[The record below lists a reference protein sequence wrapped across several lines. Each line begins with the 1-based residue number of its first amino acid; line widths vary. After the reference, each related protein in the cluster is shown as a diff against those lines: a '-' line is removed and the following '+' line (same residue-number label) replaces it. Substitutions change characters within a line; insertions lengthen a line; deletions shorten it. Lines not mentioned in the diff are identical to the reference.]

1 MNKPPIN
8 KHFMRQPPL
17 FSVLLLLLAN
27 MMFGSF
33 LHEYN
38 QSYLV
43 WGTAIAY
50 IVLECGVL
58 SVAWRPTR
66 DLILLGF
73 QSDVGYT
80 LMALG
85 AASFAVVLVVWVK
98 VSSYFLVMLAAAL
111 LLRVKLYTG
120 RGGEVVSFLVLLGT
134 SLIGLSISWIPTL
147 AQAGRLPFLGN
158 GQLPL

>member
-1 MNKPPIN
+1 MDKPPLN

-17 FSVLLLLLAN
+17 LSALLLMLAN

-38 QSYLV
+38 QSYAV

-50 IVLECGVL
+50 IVVECGVL
-58 SVAWRPTR
+58 SIAWRPTR
-66 DLILLGF
+66 DLILMGF

-80 LMALG
+80 MMALG
-85 AASFAVVLVVWVK
+85 GASFAVVLVVWVK

-120 RGGEVVSFLVLLGT
+120 RGGDFISFLILLGT
-134 SLIGLSISWIPTL
+134 SLAGLSISWIPTL
-147 AQAGRLPFLGN
+147 AQAGRLPFLGD
-158 GQLPL
+158 GRLPL